1 MERRVR
7 YTLGRW
13 LVHLGLRIMPAG
25 RIRSELYTLLDEW
38 GTRVYAELAIA
49 QAALKTKDAEHAPE

>member
-13 LVHLGLRIMPAG
+13 LVHLGQ
-25 RIRSELYTLLDEW
+25 LDEW

-49 QAALKTKDAEHAPE
+49 QAALKTKGNDRDQ